1 MAVLKRYC
9 KIVFQKKLKAS
20 SLVETL
26 VATVIIVLM
35 FAVASLT
42 LNNVFRNTIKNNTD
56 VIANELNYLVYQ
68 YNNQQIAVPYANEF
82 EDWEI
87 SIQKTKERNEKY
99 ILFEAIH
106 KKHEK
111 IVLKK
116 IIDVSE

>member
-1 MAVLKRYC
+1 MAILKRYYRT
-9 KIVFQKKLKAS
+9 VFQKKLKAS

-42 LNNVFRNTIKNNTD
+42 LNNVFRNTIKNNID
-56 VIANELNYLVYQ
+56 VIDNQLNYLMYQ
-68 YNNQQIAVPYANEF
+68 YKNGQINVPHVDEF

-87 SIQKTKERNEKY
+87 SIQKTKERDEKY
-99 ILFEAIH
+99 ISFEAIH
-106 KKHEK
+106 KKHKK